1 MNNGIGIRCKDFC
14 FTFSCGG
21 NLLINVGPT
30 PDGRIIPLFEERLRQ
45 LGGWLQVNGE
55 SIYGTTPW
63 KACREC
69 GE

>member
-1 MNNGIGIRCKDFC
+1 
-14 FTFSCGG
+14 CGG

-63 KACREC
+63 KAQNDTITPGCE
-69 GE
+69 